1 MNEIVFEVLKLI
13 AMVAAGY
20 LVCMWTYARNKG
32 GDELTTLAEWA
43 KYAVHWAQQ
52 VYWSETG
59 AARKAVVLEFLKSM
73 RTRYKI
79 KMSDE
84 QIEVLLEAAVKQM
97 NEENLINYVDLSD
110 FPEDDADGEP

>member
-20 LVCMWTYARNKG
+20 LVCMWTYARNKW

-43 KYAVHWAQQ
+43 KHAVHWAQQ
-52 VYWSETG
+52 VYWAETG
-59 AARKAVVLEFLKSM
+59 AARKAVVLEFLKSV

-97 NEENLINYVDLSD
+97 NADNGIEYVLIDT
-110 FPEDDADGEP
+110 PEDDDNGDA

>member
-20 LVCMWTYARNKG
+20 LVCMWTYARNKW

-52 VYWSETG
+52 VYWSEPG
-59 AARKAVVLEFLKSM
+59 AARKAVVLEFLKSV

-97 NEENLINYVDLSD
+97 NADNGIEYVLIDT
-110 FPEDDADGEP
+110 PEDDDNGDA